1 MGHESRP
8 RSETQRETQPIA
20 GAQYGHDI
28 QHKDGSFIWVM
39 SRGIAFRD
47 AEGNPAAI
55 AGAQSD
61 MTYMV
66 EAENKVVDEAFR
78 DKLTDLPNREACMIR
93 IERCLQRLRG
103 DDSYQFAVMFLDLD
117 RFKVVNDSFGHL
129 VGDQLLAATAS
140 RIKACLRDST
150 SDMVAR
156 FGGDEFVVLLEEL
169 PQLDDALIVAY
180 RIRDNL
186 AQPFKIGNRDLTTG
200 TSVGIVLSGSGAE
213 KTEDLLRNA
222 DTAMYEAKA
231 QGPGRVKIFSHEMRR
246 EVVRTCE
253 LSNDLGK
260 AVERDQLFLKYQPII
275 SLETGKILSAEALV
289 RWQRSSSDLVGPSEF
304 IPLAEET
311 GLINQIGEWVL
322 RTAFAQNVA
331 WQQAGLPEIRV
342 SVNLSAQQL
351 REKEFPAKIADL
363 LEEMKLSRE
372 WVELEL
378 TESALM
384 MESANQKQ
392 GQGETLQMLAQQQ
405 IRLSIDDFGVGYSS
419 LSYLRRFPF
428 SALKIDRSF
437 IMGIGKDQKAQAV
450 VEGLIR
456 LAHSLD
462 LQVIAEG
469 VETVGQLDFLLAE
482 DCDLLQGHLV
492 SPPLA
497 ASGLRDL
504 LHSDFDLFSRVQR
517 KVKAARAS
525 GRKRRRHIINYGKTR
540 RAGVSVAGQGGGMRR

>member
-1 MGHESRP
+1 M
-8 RSETQRETQPIA
+8 
-20 GAQYGHDI
+20 
-28 QHKDGSFIWVM
+28 
-39 SRGIAFRD
+39 
-47 AEGNPAAI
+47 
-55 AGAQSD
+55 
-61 MTYMV
+61 
-66 EAENKVVDEAFR
+66 
-78 DKLTDLPNREACMIR
+78 
-93 IERCLQRLRG
+93 
-103 DDSYQFAVMFLDLD
+103 
-117 RFKVVNDSFGHL
+117 
-129 VGDQLLAATAS
+129 
-140 RIKACLRDST
+140 
-150 SDMVAR
+150 
-156 FGGDEFVVLLEEL
+156 
-169 PQLDDALIVAY
+169 
-180 RIRDNL
+180 
-186 AQPFKIGNRDLTTG
+186 
-200 TSVGIVLSGSGAE
+200 
-213 KTEDLLRNA
+213 
-222 DTAMYEAKA
+222 
-231 QGPGRVKIFSHEMRR
+231 
-246 EVVRTCE
+246 
-253 LSNDLGK
+253 
-260 AVERDQLFLKYQPII
+260 
-275 SLETGKILSAEALV
+275 
-289 RWQRSSSDLVGPSEF
+289 RWQRSGSDLVGPSEF

-525 GRKRRRHIINYGKTR
+525 GRKRRRHPAFSI
-540 RAGVSVAGQGGGMRR
+540 